1 MQIIKQGFTMIINN
15 SKEELEE
22 SVKNIKN
29 FKIFY
34 YSVNRLNKCKSVK
47 WQDPAAKEWFE
58 NIDIKKV
65 N

>member
-1 MQIIKQGFTMIINN
+1 MIINN